1 MISFSDDPVRNGVP
15 KMTTLFKNA
24 YVLNVMSDDHPGIVA
39 AVGAAVSDSGGNIDN
54 VSQTVLEGYF
64 TLIMIVSFPKPI
76 DPDALAATV
85 QKTNDGFQV
94 VIRPFTRAGN
104 TADEHSE
111 RFIITAFGKDCPG
124 IVLHF
129 SQYLA
134 GKDINII
141 DLFGSRRGKDEF
153 VLIGEVEVSKN
164 LDLNHLQADLEE
176 MGRDKGYTVR
186 LQHENI
192 FVATNQLRLTRGA
205 HT

>member
-1 MISFSDDPVRNGVP
+1 
-15 KMTTLFKNA
+15 MTTLFKNA
-24 YVLNVMSDDHPGIVA
+24 YVLNVMSNDHPGIVA
-39 AVGAAVSDSGGNIDN
+39 AVGAAVNDSGGNIDN

-64 TLIMIVSFPKPI
+64 TLIMIVSFPKSI
-76 DPDALAATV
+76 EPDVLAATV
-85 QKTNDGFQV
+85 KETSDGVQV
-94 VIRPFTRAGN
+94 VIRRFVPASN
-104 TADEHSE
+104 TPDEPSE
-111 RFIITAFGKDCPG
+111 RFIITAFGKDCAG

-141 DLFGSRRGKDEF
+141 DLFGSRRGENQF
-153 VLIGEVEVSKN
+153 VLIGEVEVSKK

-192 FVATNQLRLTRGA
+192 FVATNQLRLTRETPTGQN
-205 HT
+205 